1 MAQAGASIEAFL
13 KLDASE
19 FKSGMDGVK
28 ESVKTF
34 KSSFEGL
41 EKESKESIG
50 KVLNDIKTL
59 KESFAEIG
67 RDSILAR
74 DGFQAVQQAINSL
87 NESIVILKNSTKE
100 VQNFKTLAQ
109 GMNQAAE
116 AAQRLTTVAE
126 RGGMGIE
133 ALNSILAT
141 WRAGMESVTINVNGL
156 SNSLRS
162 LNNVET
168 QTSSSTYSVASAFEQ
183 AKAELMGMQ
192 TGLYRTGAVM
202 SDAEG
207 KAIYHAQQL
216 REQMKMMKAEFNSAR
231 SDLMALANGGAEAF
245 NKILTGVNRVNTTL
259 NSSMNAINMYRVA
272 LQGIGTTASSLST
285 SFANVDTSLSTY
297 TSRIGNST
305 LNTNLQTSAME
316 KLSLTT
322 SNTSTQFTKLSAEEL
337 KEATAKQ
344 RETTITNQSSS
355 AHQRN
360 ASSMSQASARANQLT
375 SATNR
380 LSKAMS
386 SLRMMGSLVGSMLA
400 YNFAHK
406 LLVATG
412 ETIHAKSEMEGYFK
426 MLNFGQADIDHFNKA
441 LDNTV
446 SQFQRVNKYSLGETI
461 SSIGVEFNLT
471 TQEME
476 KAMKVTSMITSEYL
490 RAGRN
495 ANEASLAVKDVLQGQ
510 FQRLSR
516 ETGVKG
522 EDLKKAGWSGDTSD
536 VLGLMEALEKVGQ
549 SRNWDVFAEKANSLN
564 DILTI
569 LQNRFGEWSA
579 DMVYSVQPMIV
590 GAFNAIM
597 DVAGMFAQSLT
608 GVWEW
613 LNGGSWEAIG
623 TQFTTLAIG
632 IGVVSQALVMYRAN
646 IGLVE
651 ASQLGLKNSIT
662 ALVFGLKGQEMAE
675 IGVRNSIMAKI
686 LGVKAETL
694 AESGLARAI
703 SERTTMTQ
711 LEAVQEQLNTLS
723 SKENSLAKMENAI
736 QSDINKAKLEGLI
749 TAEEADT
756 LRKELNTAMTEANAL
771 ASLKQAGVNGTLTTT
786 FIALGGAE
794 NITAVATGELSVAMG
809 VLNGVF
815 ALSPIGWVTAGIL
828 ALAGAIY
835 VLTGGLDAHWDK
847 MKQFNDIMQ
856 NSDTIV
862 EDNKE
867 HLKHLG
873 ETLGEDSEIYKFTA
887 DAVEGFN
894 KKLGSSKAM
903 VKAYDDAIK
912 NLGTDL
918 GALSLKNNQGM
929 GLSDESYKE
938 LQEYVPALTEGY
950 KTYYRALQVIHK
962 QEDDFDKSDRTLI
975 SNMKERGAEE
985 KDILNKREQHLEHY
999 NNFIKHSAEHNTSD
1013 DWWGGTWS
1021 GILAWADSVQIWLDY
1036 KTEDLANWYHDF
1048 SKTWNNIPKELGE
1061 AWNNLNFPDIGKMF
1075 TDWIGDAHKSLDD
1088 SWRDLTEMFD
1098 HNIKEPVM
1106 NFLSFDWLPDVGGV
1120 GEFFANILGGIG
1132 ESVQN
1137 FINDPLGSLGIT
1149 LPDNWNIL
1157 SLFGL
1162 NPVSASDGSSDH
1174 PSILEDLKQGFGVDI
1189 QAFIDG
1195 MSTDPLGTLG
1205 ITGAITDITT
1215 FLSQLIP
1222 ISFESVTGFV
1232 QNNLIIPFGQ
1242 AVYNGIMSI
1251 PLVGDILS
1259 LFGLVNGDNSG
1270 ASQKGN
1276 DLATSFKTKLE
1287 EVIRN
1292 IPILG
1297 DILQLLGIIP
1307 QANPTASSNGQGVGS
1322 SIKTGFKNGLT
1333 GMAQIIQD
1341 EINHILNA
1349 LGDAINQAG
1358 QKALELGNAIV
1369 SGVRNAIDPGSPGII
1384 AREIIGNEFGTYI
1397 PQVISNNSEMAYMSA
1412 QTYGQSVV
1420 DGISSVNFNSFGALA
1435 TDYESDAQTMITT
1448 TQLLGLD
1455 TTMAFN
1461 DMALAV
1467 NTTTN
1472 TMGTN
1477 VIGTYNSMSTQ
1488 QSSMLQN
1495 MKTQNMT
1502 AYNDMYQKSN
1512 QSLIQMRDSTS
1523 NLTAQMT
1530 NAWRHMKDQIVATAN
1545 QLKSESTS
1553 HFNQLSNTIGEF
1565 YRKIQN
1571 PANWGAGS
1579 PDLKEGTRRPMVG
1592 RRIGKAIHH
1601 GAGGGNPIRPR
1612 GSSTMSIAQLK
1623 KAICPNGDCGSLFD
1637 GYSFTD
1643 KVDVESFLMS
1653 VMGEHGFGWNDWG
1666 GTHYNYIKTKSDD
1679 WDMKSPTI
1687 NLVGGIPTNAN
1698 YKVGDFEN
1706 GSPKISFESFQ
1717 SMAESI
1723 FSAIPYRFYYDSSWK
1738 GSWLGALQAGACNCW
1753 DGANALIAFANTCGF
1768 SGSIAHGSWNGI
1780 PHVWAVI
1787 EGRKMD
1793 TTGWQNRGT
1802 WTPSASAGSPMVR
1815 RPIHDGNMNQD
1826 TTPVHVEVNI
1836 NGNVYGVDDLDSH
1849 ISESIDK
1856 GLEKHFNKA
1865 YTIGV

>member
-1 MAQAGASIEAFL
+1 MATAGNITAVLSLNASGFRTGLDNAKTSVEGFVSQITKSTGQVAGFNTALNGLVTTLNNATLDFNKFTEQAKGIESFNKFANGVKALSTAIKTLGTDSETTATGVARVKEIIASMESVFGTAEVKVTGLANAIRSLKNSGSGLSTTLQNASNGFKQYEIGQTNLTKAMVQYREGLTNVTQAVKQYEMGQTSLTRATEQYALGQTNVKVATVTANESLAMYHQNLKALALGVEQFNAIETGHARVEQEVATATRTSIEAQ
-13 KLDASE
+13 
-19 FKSGMDGVK
+19 MQGV
-28 ESVKTF
+28 
-34 KSSFEGL
+34 
-41 EKESKESIG
+41 
-50 KVLNDIKTL
+50 
-59 KESFAEIG
+59 A
-67 RDSILAR
+67 
-74 DGFQAVQQAINSL
+74 SL
-87 NESIVILKNSTKE
+87 NANRNSTMQLITGK
-100 VQNFKTLAQ
+100 
-109 GMNQAAE
+109 NQ
-116 AAQRLTTVAE
+116 LTNSE
-126 RGGMGIE
+126 RQ
-133 ALNSILAT
+133 
-141 WRAGMESVTINVNGL
+141 ES
-156 SNSLRS
+156 
-162 LNNVET
+162 
-168 QTSSSTYSVASAFEQ
+168 
-183 AKAELMGMQ
+183 
-192 TGLYRTGAVM
+192 
-202 SDAEG
+202 
-207 KAIYHAQQL
+207 
-216 REQMKMMKAEFNSAR
+216 
-231 SDLMALANGGAEAF
+231 
-245 NKILTGVNRVNTTL
+245 
-259 NSSMNAINMYRVA
+259 
-272 LQGIGTTASSLST
+272 TA
-285 SFANVDTSLSTY
+285 
-297 TSRIGNST
+297 
-305 LNTNLQTSAME
+305 
-316 KLSLTT
+316 
-322 SNTSTQFTKLSAEEL
+322 
-337 KEATAKQ
+337 
-344 RETTITNQSSS
+344 TNQSSS

-360 ASSMSQASARANQLT
+360 SNSMSQATARTNQLT
-375 SATNR
+375 SSTNR
-380 LSKAMS
+380 LKSAMS
-386 SLRMMGSLVGSMLA
+386 SLRMMGNLVGSMLA

-426 MLNFGQADIDHFNKA
+426 MLNFGQADIDHFNQA
-441 LDNTV
+441 LDRTV

-522 EDLKKAGWSGDTSD
+522 EQLKEAGWSGDTTD
-536 VLGLMEALEKVGQ
+536 VLGLMEALEKVGK

-564 DILTI
+564 DIITI

-579 DMVYSVQPMIV
+579 DMVNVVQPSIV
-590 GAFNAIM
+590 NAFNAIM
-597 DVAGMFAQSLT
+597 STAQGFATLLSGFWQ
-608 GVWEW
+608 W
-613 LNGGSWEAIG
+613 LNTDGWGQLAVKIGMIG
-623 TQFTTLAIG
+623 TALLT
-632 IGVVSQALVMYRAN
+632 VSQMLVMYRAEV
-646 IGLVE
+646 GLVE
-651 ASQLGLKNSIT
+651 ASQLGLKNSI
-662 ALVFGLKGQEMAE
+662 ASVVLGLKGQEIAE
-675 IGVRNSIMAKI
+675 IGVRNAIMSKI
-686 LGVKAETL
+686 LGVNAETIAEHGITVAIAEKIASLQASTIQEQANTL
-694 AESGLARAI
+694 ATGENTTAQILSTDTTTGLATAK
-703 SERTTMTQ
+703 EMET
-711 LEAVQEQLNTLS
+711 AQEEVNT
-723 SKENSLAKMENAI
+723 AM
-736 QSDINKAKLEGLI
+736 
-749 TAEEADT
+749 
-756 LRKELNTAMTEANAL
+756 KELNTIETLKQEGANTGL
-771 ASLKQAGVNGTLTTT
+771 IASLYMLGT
-786 FIALGGAE
+786 AE
-794 NITAVATGELSVAMG
+794 IYDAEATGILATAWG

-815 ALSPIGWVTAGIL
+815 ALSPIGWLIAGIT
-828 ALAGAIY
+828 ALAGAVY
-835 VLTGGLDAHWDK
+835 VLTGGLDEGWSK
-847 MKQFNDIMQ
+847 METFN
-856 NSDTIV
+856 NTI
-862 EDNKE
+862 EQ
-867 HLKHLG
+867 G
-873 ETLGEDSEIYKFTA
+873 A
-887 DAVEGFN
+887 DAVKPYKDRVNQLSSELETAKQKYGENSEEVKNLEN
-894 KKLGSSKAM
+894 KLKDAKGSLDSFYESLQKGTKITQQFKDNTAQISANLDAITRENYGSFGHSTEEIDEVTKQMNAMGYGQDKYYTALQKSVAMQGSFYDDQKDAIPVLTGHGRGLLENAENLGQYN
-903 VKAYDDAIK
+903 KAYQEYIEHSNKANVADNWWDWAW
-912 NLGTDL
+912 
-918 GALSLKNNQGM
+918 
-929 GLSDESYKE
+929 ESYYAGEAKNRADTK
-938 LQEYVPALTEGY
+938 VVFEG
-950 KTYYRALQVIHK
+950 
-962 QEDDFDKSDRTLI
+962 
-975 SNMKERGAEE
+975 
-985 KDILNKREQHLEHY
+985 LE
-999 NNFIKHSAEHNTSD
+999 NTVRD
-1013 DWWGGTWS
+1013 
-1021 GILAWADSVQIWLDY
+1021 
-1036 KTEDLANWYHDF
+1036 
-1048 SKTWNNIPKELGE
+1048 
-1061 AWNNLNFPDIGKMF
+1061 AWNNFVSSISEGGFFKGD
-1075 TDWIGDAHKSLDD
+1075 TDKIISGFIDGLGDSYNQWADGFSKWANEGIESAKQGLIDAID
-1088 SWRDLTEMFD
+1088 GF
-1098 HNIKEPVM
+1098 
-1106 NFLSFDWLPDVGGV
+1106 FSFDWLPDVGGV
-1120 GEFFANILGGIG
+1120 GEFFANMLGGIG

-1137 FINDPLGSLGIT
+1137 FINDPLGSLGIS
-1149 LPDNWNIL
+1149 LPDNWSIW
-1157 SLFGL
+1157 SLLGL
-1162 NPVSASDGSSDH
+1162 NTVSASDGSSDH

-1232 QNNLIIPFGQ
+1232 QNNLITPFGQ

-1270 ASQKGN
+1270 ASQKGTDIGN
-1276 DLATSFKTKLE
+1276 AFKNKVE
-1287 EVIRN
+1287 EIIRN

-1297 DILQLLGIIP
+1297 DVLQMLGVIP
-1307 QANPTASSNGQGVGS
+1307 QANGDAHSKGHGVGEN
-1322 SIKTGFKNGLT
+1322 IKQGEQQGHTGT
-1333 GMAQIIQD
+1333 AQNVGAEMSDVITAIT
-1341 EINHILNA
+1341 NA
-1349 LGDAINQAG
+1349 IGGAFSAAQ
-1358 QKALELGNAIV
+1358 QVGNAIWDGIN
-1369 SGVRNAIDPGSPGII
+1369 SILKRASPGFIHDQI
-1384 AREIIGNEFGTYI
+1384 LAEFGTDI
-1397 PQVISNNSEMAYMSA
+1397 PNAITSSGDVAYTVA
-1412 QTYGQSVV
+1412 QGYGQSVV

-1579 PDLKEGTRRPMVG
+1579 PDIKEGTRRPMVG

-1653 VMGEHGFGWNDWG
+1653 VIGEHGFGWNDWS

-1826 TTPVHVEVNI
+1826 TTPVQIEVNI